1 MERIEGCL
9 LGLGV
14 RSGGWFE
21 SSWAETSK
29 EWTCKLRHLVSQ
41 TALRTPCITR
51 RSELAVVS
59 CRWNCPSKY
68 TQTIKLSTV
77 LIDLDFVCSVDNGTL
92 TGLYRHDRSGRLR
105 VRSTVG
111 QLATLLWPCCSR
123 LAAVCWDQHAGT
135 MQSKSM
141 DGSLHSVS
149 PASALNR
156 RPIQVLTARLI
167 DAASSY
173 PCQTPSTLMPEGLL
187 AAITQRAAAPNVVK
201 QATI

>member
-1 MERIEGCL
+1 MRAVGPRPAKSGHVNCGTWSVRRHCGHHASPV
-9 LGLGV
+9 GL
-14 RSGGWFE
+14 
-21 SSWAETSK
+21 SSLWSAVDGIVQANTRKQSSLAQFSLIL
-29 EWTCKLRHLVSQ
+29 TLFAVLTTGPLQ
-41 TALRTPCITR
+41 AFTGTP
-51 RSELAVVS
+51 
-59 CRWNCPSKY
+59 
-68 TQTIKLSTV
+68 
-77 LIDLDFVCSVDNGTL
+77 
-92 TGLYRHDRSGRLR
+92 HDRSGRLR

-173 PCQTPSTLMPEGLL
+173 PCQTPSTLMPEELL